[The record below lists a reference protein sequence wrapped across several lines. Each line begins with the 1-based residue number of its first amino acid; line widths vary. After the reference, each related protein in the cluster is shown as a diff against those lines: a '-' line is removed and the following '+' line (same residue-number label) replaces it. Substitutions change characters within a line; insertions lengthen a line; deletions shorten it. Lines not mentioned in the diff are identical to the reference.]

1 MVEEGQRKM
10 VMTLPEV
17 PPSSSTSL
25 PLHLTFPPSSPSSLD
40 KMSSGDTDSTH
51 YHQVWEPFTS
61 PPCPLTN
68 LWIPQTFSDILNQHH
83 IPPLPLSTPKL
94 HFLALITHTTIYT
107 PHTYCVMQQNWAMCP
122 TVHLRCSNLYISVC
136 VCVCVCVVVSVT
148 GGCGGAS
155 EGEDICPSPST
166 SHPHPL

>member
-1 MVEEGQRKM
+1 MSSLTAKVSVVSYARKCCESVLTGVLCSTGESVVEEGQRKM

-40 KMSSGDTDSTH
+40 KMASGDTDSTH

-68 LWIPQTFSDILNQHH
+68 LWIPQTFSDILLYTPTTF
-83 IPPLPLSTPKL
+83 IYTSTPLS
-94 HFLALITHTTIYT
+94 ALLTHTTIYR
-107 PHTYCVMQQNWAMCP
+107 PHTLGHATKSGHVPYRSSTLLNY
-122 TVHLRCSNLYISVC
+122 LYLC
-136 VCVCVCVVVSVT
+136 VCV
-148 GGCGGAS
+148 
-155 EGEDICPSPST
+155 
-166 SHPHPL
+166 